1 MTRNNA
7 IYGTIVI
14 HPHILQFVIDEL
26 PLIVMTLTGF
36 FCAGLEETTCTNLL
50 LSICCV
56 CTIILIY
63 RFIYLRR
70 MEYRVSNEQMIFE
83 HGVFCRSSDYI
94 ELYRVV
100 DFREHRSFF
109 QQLSGLKT
117 VSIYS
122 GDRTTPRLD
131 IKGVKDDI
139 NLVAHIRE
147 RVEYNKRRKGIYE
160 ITNR

>member
-1 MTRNNA
+1 MTENSIR
-7 IYGTIVI
+7 YGTIVI
-14 HPHILQFVIDEL
+14 RPHPLQFVIDEL
-26 PLIVMTLTGF
+26 PLLVMTLAGF
-36 FCAGLEETTCTNLL
+36 FCAGLEETACTELL
-50 LSICCV
+50 LCISGICA
-56 CTIILIY
+56 TILVY
-63 RFIYLRR
+63 RFVYLRR
-70 MEYRVSNEQMIFE
+70 MEYRVSHEQLIFE

-131 IKGVKDDI
+131 IKGVRDGMS
-139 NLVAHIRE
+139 LVAHIRE

>member
-1 MTRNNA
+1 MTNSNTT
-7 IYGTIVI
+7 YGTIVMR
-14 HPHILQFVIDEL
+14 PHLLQFGIDEL
-26 PLIVMTLTGF
+26 PLIVMTVAGF
-36 FCAGLEETTCTNLL
+36 FCAGLEETACTDLL
-50 LSICCV
+50 LCICGI
-56 CTIILIY
+56 CTAILIY
-63 RFIYLRR
+63 RFVYLRR
-70 MEYRVSNEQMIFE
+70 MEYRVSNEQLIFE

-131 IKGVKDDI
+131 IKGVKDGV

-147 RVEYNKRRKGIYE
+147 RVEYNKKRKGIYE